1 MPIGIYA
8 GFLGRC
14 LLASREYAALKNS
27 VIERVPGSSSLIE
40 ILCHPSEATL
50 LLDRARRFYPA
61 AVPSI
66 EEALEDLLTPDSPSE
81 YRKTV
86 SGDTWH
92 FCSDCSHWPVAD
104 YVSIKNL
111 PENATS
117 CNECVVKSRHGE
129 CE

>member
-8 GFLGRC
+8 GFLGRF
-14 LLASREYAALKNS
+14 LLSSREYTALKNS
-27 VIERVPGSSSLIE
+27 VIERGPGSLSIVE
-40 ILCHPSEATL
+40 ILCHPTEATL

-61 AVPSI
+61 AVPFI
-66 EEALEDLLTPDSPSE
+66 EEALEDLLTLDSPSE

-104 YVSIKNL
+104 YVSIENL
-111 PENATS
+111 PENAAS